1 MAREPSTPTATPY
14 NGGSPKKECNDVF
27 FLLIFLG
34 VFVMTI
40 VFGVTY
46 GGTLVDITKAKD
58 LSGSSGFKLVLEYAV
73 YAGMLSTL
81 LSISWI
87 VVLMFMGEFMI
98 WFTLASMILA
108 CILTA
113 IFMTKRLHELGDS
126 YYWWPAAVFGT
137 AALLLGLYTYCI
149 RNRVKFAAKHLKV
162 AGSALFRLPLIFVVT
177 IAMVGV
183 QLAWGVAWVAGTFGL
198 LNRIGYIDIPAA
210 CTDNVVSSACNVHIN
225 YGGVVGIF
233 FLMLFVFFWGAL
245 VVEGI
250 VAVTVAGTVG
260 TWRNNVAAPCIT
272 VSSWLRAS
280 TLNLGSICFG
290 SLAVAILETI
300 RAMVGVV
307 QYIAAAEGNCVLSCI
322 AGCLQCI
329 LSCIQGWMEVFNRY
343 AFTYVG
349 LHGFSFV
356 TAGRHVTDL
365 FASKG
370 WTAIVNDDLAS
381 WVFFLGNLVVGA
393 LSAWI
398 GLHFVDD
405 ISSKAVFPG
414 VAKPEYLVV
423 ISAFL
428 IGYIV
433 NSVFM
438 TVMASA
444 VTTVFVLWAEDP
456 QGWQLTHPDHYARL
470 HAAWLQVHPNEYNDG
485 HGKATT
491 PAAAV

>member
-1 MAREPSTPTATPY
+1 MAREPRTPTATSY
-14 NGGSPKKECNDVF
+14 ESGNAKHECNDVF

-34 VFVMTI
+34 VFIMTL
-40 VFGVTY
+40 VFGVSY

-58 LSGSSGFKLVLEYAV
+58 LSNSSGFKLVLEYAM
-73 YAGMLSTL
+73 YAGSLSTL

-87 VVLMFMGEFMI
+87 VVLIFMGEFMI
-98 WFTLASMILA
+98 WFTLVSMILA
-108 CILTA
+108 CIVAA
-113 IFMTKRLHELGDS
+113 IFMTTRLHDLGDK

-137 AALLLGLYTYCI
+137 AALLLGLYAYCI

-162 AGSALFRLPLIFVVT
+162 AGSALFRLPLVFIVT

-198 LNRIGYIDIPAA
+198 LNKLGFINVPAA
-210 CTDNVVSSACNVHIN
+210 CTDNLASTACKVDVK
-225 YGGVVGIF
+225 YGGVVGMF
-233 FLMLFVFFWGAL
+233 FVMLFVFFWGAL

-272 VSSWLRAS
+272 VSAWLRAA
-280 TLNLGSICFG
+280 TLSLGSICFG

-300 RAMVGVV
+300 RAFVGMV
-307 QYIAAAEGNCVLSCI
+307 QYVAKVEGNCVVSCI

-329 LSCIQGWMEVFNRY
+329 LSCIQSWMEIFNRY

-356 TAGRHVTDL
+356 TAGRHVTDM

-370 WTAIVNDDLAS
+370 WTAIVNDDLAH

-398 GLHFVDD
+398 GLQFVTVDVAA
-405 ISSKAVFPG
+405 KVFPG

-423 ISAFL
+423 VSAFL

-438 TVMASA
+438 TVMSAA

-470 HAAWLQVHPNEYNDG
+470 HAAWLEVYPNEYNDG
-485 HGKATT
+485 RGK
-491 PAAAV
+491 PQQQSAAV